1 MRDPVK
7 LSQLLPKAFDALR
20 GSPADPPVTGLYHD
34 SRNVAPGG
42 VFFALR
48 GEKFDGHEFVEQA
61 VTRGAAV
68 VVAEKPVKA
77 SRGVIVL
84 PVADTRKALAEA
96 AAVYYGDP
104 TADMQVV
111 GVTGTNG
118 KTTTT
123 WLLESVVRAA
133 GKRPAVIGTINYRF
147 ADQVHNA
154 PHTTPEA
161 VELMSMVREFR
172 DQGADSLVMEVSS
185 HALEQHRVDGVHYQV
200 GVFTNLTPEHLDYH
214 GGMENYY
221 AGKKRLF
228 SELLPRDGGRAV
240 INLDDAYGR
249 RLVAEVAGA
258 LTFGC
263 NQDAAVHPLDVTLS
277 LDGIRGRILT
287 PQGELVLDSPLVG
300 QFNLENLLGA
310 IAAAC
315 ALDIAPQI
323 ISRGIAQSPP
333 VPGRLERIANERGAV
348 ILVDYA
354 HTGDALEKALQTVRQ
369 LQPQRILTV
378 FGCGGDRDRS
388 KRPVMGDIAVR
399 WSDLVFVTSDNPRSE
414 NPLVIIDEI
423 LVGCRRAGAEPL
435 SETQLGQAGLKGFW
449 VEPDRRRAI
458 TLAVSLMLPGDVL
471 LVAGKG
477 HEDYQIV
484 GTQRFHFD
492 DREEVRRALKEQEV
506 G

>member
-7 LSQLLPKAFDALR
+7 LSQLLPKAFEAFGGL
-20 GSPADPPVTGLYHD
+20 SADPLVSGLFHD
-34 SRNVAPGG
+34 SRSVEPGG

-61 VTRGAAV
+61 VSHGAAV
-68 VVAEKPVKA
+68 VVAEKAVKV
-77 SRGVIVL
+77 SQGVIVL
-84 PVADTRKALAEA
+84 QVPDTRKALAEA
-96 AAVYYGDP
+96 AAVFYGDP
-104 TADMQVV
+104 TAAMQVV

-147 ADQVHNA
+147 ADQVYNA

-161 VELMSMVREFR
+161 VELLRTVRSFR

-185 HALEQHRVDGVHYQV
+185 HALEQHRVDGVHFRV

-214 GGMENYY
+214 GSMQNYY

-240 INLDDAYGR
+240 INLDDAYGG
-249 RLVAEVAGA
+249 RLVAEVPGA

-263 NQDAAVHPLDVTLS
+263 SKDAAVHPLDVSLS
-277 LDGIRGRILT
+277 LEGIRGRIQT
-287 PQGELVLDSPLVG
+287 PKGELVLDSPLVG

-310 IAAAC
+310 VAAAS

-323 ISRGIAQSPP
+323 IAQGITQAPP
-333 VPGRLERIANERGAV
+333 VPGRLERIANERGAL

-354 HTGDALEKALQTVRQ
+354 HTGDALEKALLTVRQ

-414 NPLVIIDEI
+414 NPQAIIEDI
-423 LVGCRRAGAEPL
+423 LVGCREAGAEFL
-435 SETQLGQAGLKGFW
+435 SETRLRQVGHKGFW
-449 VEPDRRRAI
+449 VDPDRRRAI
-458 TLAVSLMLPGDVL
+458 ALAVSLLQPGDVL

>member
-7 LSQLLPKAFDALR
+7 LSQLLPKSFEALEGR
-20 GSPADPPVTGLYHD
+20 TGDPSVSGLFHD
-34 SRNVAPGG
+34 SRSVEPGSA
-42 VFFALR
+42 FFALR

-61 VTRGAAV
+61 LARGAAV
-68 VVAEKPVKA
+68 VVAEQPVKA
-77 SRGVIVL
+77 SQAVIVL
-84 PVADTRKALAEA
+84 QVPDTRKALAEA
-96 AAVYYGDP
+96 AAVFYGDP

-147 ADQVHNA
+147 GNEVHNA

-161 VELMSMVREFR
+161 VELLRTVRSFR

-185 HALEQHRVDGVHYQV
+185 HALEQHRVDGVHFRV

-221 AGKKRLF
+221 TGKKRLF
-228 SELLPRDGGRAV
+228 SELLPRDGGCAV

-249 RLVAEVAGA
+249 RLVTEVSGA

-263 NQDAAVHPLDVTLS
+263 NKDAAVHPLDVTLS
-277 LDGIRGRILT
+277 LDGIRGRIRT

-310 IAAAC
+310 IAAAS
-315 ALDIAPQI
+315 ALGIAPQI
-323 ISRGIAQSPP
+323 ISQGIAQAPP
-333 VPGRLERIANERGAV
+333 VPGRLERIANERDAV

-354 HTGDALEKALQTVRQ
+354 HTGDALEKALLTVRQ
-369 LQPQRILTV
+369 LQPKRILTV

-388 KRPVMGDIAVR
+388 KRPVMGDIAAR

-414 NPLVIIDEI
+414 NPQAIIEDI
-423 LVGCRRAGAEPL
+423 LVGCRAAGAEVL
-435 SETQLGQAGLKGFW
+435 NETRLRQVGHKGFW
-449 VEPDRRRAI
+449 VDPDRRSAI
-458 TLAVSLMLPGDVL
+458 ALAVSLLQPGDLL

-477 HEDYQIV
+477 HEDYQII
-484 GTQRFHFD
+484 GAQRFHFD
-492 DREEVRRALKEQEV
+492 DREELRLALKEQEV